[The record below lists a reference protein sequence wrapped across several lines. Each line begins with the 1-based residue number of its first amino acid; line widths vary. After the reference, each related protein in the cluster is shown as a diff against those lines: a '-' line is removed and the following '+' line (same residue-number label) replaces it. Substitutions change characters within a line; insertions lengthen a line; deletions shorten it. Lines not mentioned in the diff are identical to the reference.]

1 MMNKQSPAPRPSVL
15 VVCLNP
21 TFQQTMVF
29 PHLWEGEVNRSAE
42 HYLDAS
48 GKGMNVARVLAQSGR
63 SATLL
68 THLGGERVSEMLRL
82 IGESGVEVAWADSG
96 SEIRT
101 CTTVINQEHGTTTE
115 LVQEPYPV
123 RPETEGAI
131 FSLYGQ
137 LLPTCQAV
145 VFTGTRAPG
154 YSQGLYPRMVGQAKR
169 LNKVVVLDVKGRD
182 LEESLQYGPDIIKP
196 NLSEFSTTFLPGQV
210 IREQEDNENLR
221 PMVAAIVARLYEQHG
236 TRTILTRGAY
246 PAWYYDGL
254 ELRDA
259 PTERVEAINTIGCG
273 DAFTAGLVD
282 ALLEGCNLQQ
292 SMEKSVHY
300 GALNA
305 RGIRP
310 GSIEMLR

>member
-1 MMNKQSPAPRPSVL
+1 MMNKQSPAPRQSVL

-123 RPETEGAI
+123 RPETEGTI
-131 FSLYGQ
+131 LSLYGQ

-169 LNKVVVLDVKGRD
+169 LNKIVVLDVKGRD

-196 NLSEFSTTFLPGQV
+196 NLSEFSATFLPGQV
-210 IREQEDNENLR
+210 VREQEDNENLR

>member
-1 MMNKQSPAPRPSVL
+1 MMNKQSKAPRPCVL

-68 THLGGERVSEMLRL
+68 THLGGARVSEMLRL
-82 IGESGVEVAWADSG
+82 TGESGVEVAWADSD

-101 CTTVINQEHGTTTE
+101 CTTVINKEHGTVTE

-123 RPETEGAI
+123 HPGTEGAI
-131 FSLYGQ
+131 LSLYGQ
-137 LLPTCQAV
+137 LLPRCQAV

-154 YSQGLYPRMVGQAKR
+154 YSQNLYPRMVEQAKR
-169 LNKVVVLDVKGRD
+169 LGKIVVLDVKGRD
-182 LEESLQYGPDIIKP
+182 LGESLQYGPDIIKP
-196 NLSEFSTTFLPGQV
+196 NLSEFSATFLPEREV
-210 IREQEDNENLR
+210 REQEGNEDLR
-221 PMVAAIVARLYEQHG
+221 PLVEVVAARLYEQHG
-236 TRTILTRGAY
+236 TRTVLTRGAY

-254 ELRDA
+254 ELRNA
-259 PTERVEAINTIGCG
+259 PTEQVNAINTIGCG

-282 ALLEGCNLQQ
+282 ALLEGDDLQQ
-292 SMEKSVHY
+292 SIKKAVHY

-305 RGIRP
+305 CGMRP
-310 GSIEMLR
+310 GSIEMLQ